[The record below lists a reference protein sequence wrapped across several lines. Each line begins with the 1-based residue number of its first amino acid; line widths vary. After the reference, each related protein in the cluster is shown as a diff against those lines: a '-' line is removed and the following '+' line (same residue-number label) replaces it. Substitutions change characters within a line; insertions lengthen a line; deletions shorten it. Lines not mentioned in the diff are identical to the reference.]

1 MHYLFYSQAG
11 GCAYCECRE
20 WPCMNK
26 LAVIQTAFITI
37 VRSDSSGMEIN
48 MRELERLHDIDKR
61 YRIFGMIFLLSN
73 KLETIGNSFLG
84 ELTTKQ
90 WFFMLILST
99 FFENPPTLSQLANQ
113 MGTSHQNSKQLAIRL
128 QEKGFLTIEKDE
140 LDNRVLRIYS
150 TKKIEEYMK
159 VRQNKDHKFIE
170 EFFSVLK
177 SSEIQELD
185 EVLFRLMDS
194 IQDIEEELS

>member
-1 MHYLFYSQAG
+1 MRQL
-11 GCAYCECRE
+11 E
-20 WPCMNK
+20 K
-26 LAVIQTAFITI
+26 LH
-37 VRSDSSGMEIN
+37 N
-48 MRELERLHDIDKR
+48 IDKR

-90 WFFMLILST
+90 WFFMLTLTT
-99 FFENPPTLSQLANQ
+99 FFKNPPTLSQLANQ
-113 MGTSHQNSKQLAIRL
+113 IGTSRQNSKQLAIRL

-170 EFFSVLK
+170 DFFSVLK
-177 SSEIQELD
+177 NSEIGELD
-185 EVLFRLMDS
+185 EALFRLMDN
-194 IQDIEEELS
+194 IQNIEEELS